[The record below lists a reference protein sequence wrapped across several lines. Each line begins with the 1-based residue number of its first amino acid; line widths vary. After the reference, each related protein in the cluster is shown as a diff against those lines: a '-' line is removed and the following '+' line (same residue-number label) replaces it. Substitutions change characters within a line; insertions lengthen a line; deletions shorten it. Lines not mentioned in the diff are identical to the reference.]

1 MVEVVLPWLPECE
14 GMVSNSSSGYYGCSV
29 HTHARARAH
38 VHTLGASAT
47 ALFTTKY
54 KHLSRDRLTKRLQS
68 LHGEMSGLLKK
79 KKKRPPFTR
88 HQTRKDGQSDSG
100 RFEVLTLFFR
110 RWSPCFS
117 SPGRSRILCF
127 SWAWSLA
134 LLFHRKPASKPSSA
148 GSESSM
154 VPLLLLSVLEP
165 PLCLPALPVPTIS
178 SKGAPPPAPVRHFP
192 PPRAPTQRPA
202 SAAEPRA
209 DLTTYSMYSA
219 ARDAA
224 APPNGSSVLLFGRLL
239 PGSCVCVSVLS
250 AGGGVTGASEH
261 CITFTSHPPP
271 ACLHRG
277 KYSQGLVELAP

>member
-1 MVEVVLPWLPECE
+1 MDVACIR
-14 GMVSNSSSGYYGCSV
+14 
-29 HTHARARAH
+29 TRAH
-38 VHTLGASAT
+38 TRTHTGCLCDSAVHSKIQTPESWQAYETASEP
-47 ALFTTKY
+47 
-54 KHLSRDRLTKRLQS
+54 SRRDVGTV
-68 LHGEMSGLLKK
+68 KK
-79 KKKRPPFTR
+79 NKTRPPFTR
-88 HQTRKDGQSDSG
+88 HQTRKDGQSDSS

-154 VPLLLLSVLEP
+154 VPLLLSVLEP

-209 DLTTYSMYSA
+209 ALTTYSMYSA

-239 PGSCVCVSVLS
+239 PGSCVCVSVCVCVVRGRGCHRCKRTLHHFHLS
-250 AGGGVTGASEH
+250 SSTSLSTPGEIFTGTGGAGTIVSLLISVRSWKLE
-261 CITFTSHPPP
+261 S
-271 ACLHRG
+271 
-277 KYSQGLVELAP
+277 